1 MEAARFWMVRPLIED
16 NLMTD
21 STSGSGATEKRPG
34 GDEAENMASDGA
46 PARAPFPAIRLLYA
60 IGFGIVAWF
69 VFWITILLALV
80 QFVVVAINGKVNDEL
95 RTFTINLIQYLWE
108 LLAFVSFVRDEQ
120 PFPIGPFPKRG

>member
-1 MEAARFWMVRPLIED
+1 MSDA
-16 NLMTD
+16 NQ
-21 STSGSGATEKRPG
+21 GSGPAPEGQP
-34 GDEAENMASDGA
+34 AGA
-46 PARAPFPAIRLLYA
+46 QSVPPPAAAARAPFPAVRLLYA

-95 RTFTINLIQYLWE
+95 KTFTVNLVQYLWE
-108 LLAFVSFVRDEQ
+108 LLAFIAFVRDEQ